1 MESLRLLPP
10 AYLVG
15 RCATQQIQLGGFTLP
30 RGGQPSLPASSP
42 CSQAVFRDTQVEVI
56 GCYFN
61 PGTTVLVSPYLLHRD
76 PRQWVQAQEFRPQR
90 WLQYLEGA
98 KPGAYMSLMSGL
110 GPNGAYLPFGAGP
123 RYTISSLVLYAALL
137 SHMSTE
143 VAGIGAGTASA
154 ITLQWQRWCW
164 SWHIS

>member
-1 MESLRLLPP
+1 MLESLRLLPP

-15 RCATQQIQLGGFTLP
+15 RCATQQVQLSGFTLP
-30 RGGQPSLPASSP
+30 RGGQPSFPASFP
-42 CSQAVFRDTQVEVI
+42 CNLEVRNTQLKVN
-56 GCYFN
+56 GCSFN
-61 PGTTVLVSPYLLHRD
+61 IGTTVLVSPYLLHRD

-123 RYTISSLVLYAALL
+123 RYTISSLVLYTALL
-137 SHMSTE
+137 SHMSTDL
-143 VAGIGAGTASA
+143 AGFGAGTALG